1 MPYTSGDTPMVGDSI
16 RDKGGRIGSVTAAS
30 HGGIFTV
37 SWHGGVVGA
46 RSSGFILMSIA
57 SFPQAA
63 CRSITPTGLLPAS
76 DDSPDRKPD

>member
-37 SWHGGVVGA
+37 SWHEGVVGA
-46 RSSGFILMSIA
+46 DYK
-57 SFPQAA
+57 AA
-63 CRSITPTGLLPAS
+63 ERFTLISRLSERDEKHSMIDGQ
-76 DDSPDRKPD
+76 

>member
-37 SWHGGVVGA
+37 SWHEGVVGA
-46 RSSGFILMSIA
+46 DYKDYANEMRSSL
-57 SFPQAA
+57 
-63 CRSITPTGLLPAS
+63 AS
-76 DDSPDRKPD
+76 D